1 MNYKNLQIRQ
11 LSKEL
16 VIDIHKMVLQKLP
29 KLEMYKKIM
38 NSAPR
43 VLHLASCTLL
53 LCLPIQSVHAQDTT
67 PGKPAAV
74 SKSKVGALG
83 SPELTD
89 ATTEA
94 IDRGF
99 EFLVKDQASDGSWI
113 NAKSG
118 PYKVPVANTSLA
130 LMAFMVKG
138 HFPGYGKYADTLD
151 RGKKYLLRAAKESPD
166 GYLGTSMYEH
176 GLVTLAL
183 SEMWGMTKN
192 RDDNEVIRKALEA
205 CVKVILRSQDP
216 RGSWTYLP
224 KPLGGDT
231 SITIMQLVALASA
244 RQAGVLVPDETIDR
258 GVAYL
263 KSCQSPD
270 TGGFAYTPKNPKGTT
285 YACSAG
291 STYVLHLCGQRNTDM
306 LKAGV
311 DYMKTWPEQIFTGDN
326 AYYYYIHYYGLQ
338 AIVQDSDDAYAE
350 WYPRIRDAL
359 LKRQQK
365 NGSWLGGLG
374 GAPQSTAM
382 AILTLGTPHRFLP
395 IYQR

>member
-1 MNYKNLQIRQ
+1 MNPVP
-11 LSKEL
+11 S
-16 VIDIHKMVLQKLP
+16 
-29 KLEMYKKIM
+29 
-38 NSAPR
+38 ST
-43 VLHLASCTLL
+43 HLASRTAPQALPPHPASRIPLLLLPLL
-53 LCLPIQSVHAQDTT
+53 LCLPVRPASAKEASPRKPT
-67 PGKPAAV
+67 PVA
-74 SKSKVGALG
+74 KSTVGALG

-99 EFLVKDQASDGSWI
+99 EFLVKDQASDGSWGNI
-113 NAKSG
+113 KSG
-118 PYKVPVANTSLA
+118 PYRVPVANTA
-130 LMAFMVKG
+130 LTLLAFMVKG

-151 RGKKYLLRAAKESPD
+151 RGKKYLLSAAKKSPD

-176 GLVTLAL
+176 GLATLAL

-192 RDDNEVIRKALEA
+192 RDDNEIIRNALEA

-224 KPLGGDT
+224 KPAGGDT

-244 RQAGVLVPDETIDR
+244 RQAGILVPDETIDR

-263 KSCQSPD
+263 ESCQSPD
-270 TGGFAYTPKNPKGTT
+270 NGGFAYTPKNPRGTT

-311 DYMKTWPEQIFTGDN
+311 DYMKSWPEQVFTGGN
-326 AYYYYIHYYGLQ
+326 PYYYYVHYYGLQ

-350 WYPRIRDAL
+350 WYPRIRDAM
-359 LKRQQK
+359 LKRQRK
-365 NGSWLGGLG
+365 DGSWHGGQGGL
-374 GAPQSTAM
+374 PQSTAM

>member
-1 MNYKNLQIRQ
+1 MRKY
-11 LSKEL
+11 LSEL
-16 VIDIHKMVLQKLP
+16 KAQGRILFV
-29 KLEMYKKIM
+29 
-38 NSAPR
+38 
-43 VLHLASCTLL
+43 ASGILLCASGILL
-53 LCLPIQSVHAQDTT
+53 LCQAVRQASAQG
-67 PGKPAAV
+67 PAAKKPAAA
-74 SKSKVGALG
+74 SKSTVGALG

-99 EFLVKDQASDGSWI
+99 EFLVKDQTSDGSWA

-151 RGKKYLLRAAKESPD
+151 RGKKYLLNAAKKTPD

-176 GLVTLAL
+176 GLATLAL

-192 RDDNEVIRKALEA
+192 RDDDEVIRSALQA

-224 KPLGGDT
+224 KPAGGDT

-244 RQAGVLVPDETIDR
+244 RQAGILVPDETIDR

-270 TGGFAYTPKNPKGTT
+270 NGGFAYTPKNTRGTT

-311 DYMKTWPEQIFTGDN
+311 DYMKSWPEQVFTGDN
-326 AYYYYIHYYGLQ
+326 MFYYYIHYYGLQ

-350 WYPRIRDAL
+350 WYPKIRDAL

-374 GAPQSTAM
+374 GAPQSTTM